1 MKAMAAI
8 KHIRTTK
15 TPTTE
20 PTISPVLVLASLV
33 ADVLTKMYKNYFY
46 KIQDID
52 ARYDTSFLSIP
63 ANISFTSIVRVG
75 ILSKKSKLMMLSFY
89 FEKWNFWNLK
99 ILNCLGHIFP
109 YLGKKW
115 KISKKVYFIILRAS
129 FDFIDIF

>member
-1 MKAMAAI
+1 MAAI

-33 ADVLTKMYKNYFY
+33 ADVLTKIYKNYFY

-89 FEKWNFWNLK
+89 FEKFLK
-99 ILNCLGHIFP
+99 SKDPELSWAHFP
-109 YLGKKW
+109 LKKKDFK
-115 KISKKVYFIILRAS
+115 KIYFIILRAS
-129 FDFIDIF
+129 FHFNDIF